1 MRKPAQLTFCLLILS
16 LAQIN
21 HAQQG
26 ASFGVPMSTTVYAS
40 FLDDS
45 AIFRPSLEDA
55 ETLEGARNAALV
67 AIRARTSLEKLSS
80 KDEKLALA
88 RATAARSYLI
98 ARGVSPLKITLN
110 YASATDFVADN
121 STAEGRMKNQRVEI
135 DIVHVPQLATARPAV
150 APESIKP
157 RTPTRAGW
165 LVRKADQTYENMLK
179 RWGED
184 VGWRVVWEKAP
195 RIAITA
201 DGDRPVPHPE
211 FLAAANY
218 VVSQLK
224 GAGYAIKAE
233 AFDNNYLVIT
243 GE

>member
-1 MRKPAQLTFCLLILS
+1 MRKPLRLALCLVTLS
-16 LAQIN
+16 LAQII

-26 ASFGVPMSTTVYAS
+26 APFGVPMSTTVYVS
-40 FLDDS
+40 FLDNS
-45 AIFRPSLEDA
+45 AIFRPSPEDVEA
-55 ETLEGARNAALV
+55 LEGASSAALV
-67 AIRARTSLEKLSS
+67 AIRARTSLEKISL
-80 KDEKLALA
+80 KDEALALS

-98 ARGVSPLKITLN
+98 SRGVSPLKITLN
-110 YASATDFVADN
+110 YASATDFVTDN

-135 DIVHVPQLATARPAV
+135 DVVHVPKLATARPPA
-150 APESIKP
+150 APETVAP

-165 LVRKADQTYENMLK
+165 LVRKADQTYERMLK

-184 VGWRVVWEKAP
+184 VGWRVVWQNAP
-195 RIAITA
+195 QIAITA

-211 FLAAANY
+211 FLAAAYY

-224 GAGYAIKAE
+224 AAGYDIKAE